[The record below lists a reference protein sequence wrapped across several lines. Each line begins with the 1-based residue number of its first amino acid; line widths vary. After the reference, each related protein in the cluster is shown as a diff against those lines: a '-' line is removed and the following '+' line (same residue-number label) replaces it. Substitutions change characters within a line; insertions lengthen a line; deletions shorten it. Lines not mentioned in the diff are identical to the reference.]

1 MKLLHGQ
8 SAPAVVAVEEQDSAE
23 RGQPGLSALPFLDL
37 APPPHALFVSL
48 ATKQCH
54 AHTPP
59 PKPQATPSSERSP
72 TRSSVEQAG
81 QSFHF
86 SQAWGPRSVPPP
98 HLSGIF
104 RTLQPGHPLLFPE
117 KSAVVALGM
126 TWTARDLHA
135 HLTGSLGFSCPDRRP
150 CWHGFL
156 RGGQSEN
163 SIKCDGEAGRPAQ
176 SLA

>member
-81 QSFHF
+81 
-86 SQAWGPRSVPPP
+86 P
-98 HLSGIF
+98 IF
-104 RTLQPGHPLLFPE
+104 PLLPGLGAKVSPPTPLIRNIPDTSAWPPSAFPR
-117 KSAVVALGM
+117 KISSCSSGNDLDCQGPPCSSHRFSGLLLPRPQALLA
-126 TWTARDLHA
+126 WI
-135 HLTGSLGFSCPDRRP
+135 PPWRP
-150 CWHGFL
+150 I
-156 RGGQSEN
+156 R
-163 SIKCDGEAGRPAQ
+163 K
-176 SLA
+176 